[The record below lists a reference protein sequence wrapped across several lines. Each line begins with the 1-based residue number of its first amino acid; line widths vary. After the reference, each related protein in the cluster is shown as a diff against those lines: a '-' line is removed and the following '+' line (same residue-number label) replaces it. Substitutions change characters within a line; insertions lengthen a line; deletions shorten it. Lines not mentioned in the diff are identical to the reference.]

1 MAVLENKRL
10 LIVSGKGGTGKST
23 VAAALAYKLSQRGL
37 RTLAYEVNT
46 DERIPGLLGHRPVG
60 PEVTQLEENLWSVNA
75 RPQEALKEYALMII
89 KFERVYKAVFDNKV
103 VRYFLRFV
111 GGVQE
116 LVLLGKVLF
125 HLQEKREDGTWKYDR
140 IVLDAPATGHA
151 ITLLGIAQVVI
162 DTVPPGPM
170 SREAETMRDLLVN
183 EKITAAV
190 LVSLPEE
197 MPVNETV
204 DLHRAFREKLRIR
217 PQAVVLNAAV
227 EHRFSLQDLHQL
239 EKVPPV
245 YPLAR
250 GHELRAEMTDDAKK
264 KLASGSGLPV
274 ATVPRL
280 WTEQFGRQCVVEVAE
295 HLTHL
300 LEEP

>member
-10 LIVSGKGGTGKST
+10 LIVSGKGGVGKST
-23 VAAALAYKLSQRGL
+23 VAAALAWKLSQRGL

-46 DERIPGLLGHRPVG
+46 DERISGLLGHKPVG
-60 PEVTQLEENLWSVNA
+60 PDVTQLEENLWAVNA

-89 KFERVYKAVFDNKV
+89 KFERVYKAVFDNKL

-125 HLQEKREDGTWKYDR
+125 HLQEKRDDGTWTYDR

-151 ITLLGIAQVVI
+151 VTLLGVAQVVI

-183 EKITAAV
+183 EKVTAGV

-197 MPVNETV
+197 MPVNETI
-204 DLHRAFREKLRIR
+204 DLHKAFREKLRIR
-217 PQAVVLNAAV
+217 TQAVVLNAAV
-227 EHRFSLQDLHQL
+227 EHRFSHAELQQL
-239 EKVPPV
+239 EKVPAV
-245 YPLAR
+245 YPAAR
-250 GHELRAEMTDDAKK
+250 GHELRAEMTDDSKR
-264 KLASGSGLPV
+264 KLAAGTGLPV
-274 ATVPRL
+274 AAVPRL
-280 WTEQFGRQCVVEVAE
+280 WTEKFGRSCVIEVAE
-295 HLTHL
+295 HLTYL